1 MIMNGGSVRHRPPSD
16 TSSFMPIPSVTR
28 RNFLS
33 AAVLGSAA
41 LGLLPRR
48 AQAEA
53 PNVSEPESDWFYSQ
67 SEWNAVP
74 FTALLRAKRTVKQ
87 LFDMTAPDGEMLTA
101 HIHNALTGLERG
113 FGIPKDKI
121 LVVAALRSHA
131 TLLNFDDDAWK
142 KYQLG
147 VGYGIND
154 PMTGKPAQRNVFYTS
169 TLSPDGKY
177 ASDDPNDPRSIESD
191 SSLQALQRRGVQLLC
206 CHMAT
211 EAIARYAVKR
221 LKLQASPETVARDLL
236 AHLLPGVIVV
246 PSMVSAIPL
255 LEKKGDFA
263 YLRL

>member
-1 MIMNGGSVRHRPPSD
+1 ML
-16 TSSFMPIPSVTR
+16 IPGVTR
-28 RNFLS
+28 RKFLS
-33 AAVLGSAA
+33 AAAFGSAV

-53 PNVSEPESDWFYSQ
+53 PNVPEPESDWFYSQ
-67 SEWNAVP
+67 SEWNPAP
-74 FTALLRAKRTVKQ
+74 FTALLRARRTIKQ
-87 LFDMTAPDGEMLTA
+87 LFDMTAPDGEMLTD
-101 HIHNALTGLERG
+101 HIHNALTGMERG

-142 KYQLG
+142 KYQFG

-154 PMTGKPAQRNVFYTS
+154 PKTDKPAERNIYYAS
-169 TLSPDGKY
+169 ILAPDGKY

-191 SSLQALQRRGVQLLC
+191 SSLQAIQRRGVQMLC

-211 EAIARYAVKR
+211 EAIAHYAVKR
-221 LKLQASPETVARDLL
+221 LKLQASPETVAQDLL